1 MSDFEADKKELLA
14 DLDQSRAGLILLV
27 EELRPEDF
35 GQARRGSWS
44 ISKILDH
51 VIHSERLYTQLVS
64 TFSGNPASVQDAGQV
79 ATAAEASRALDGS
92 REAFLNA
99 VSNVTEDDFYRLQT
113 IGHEEYSVLSILE
126 NNAAHDREHAE
137 QIRKTVS
144 AR

>member
-64 TFSGNPASVQDAGQV
+64 TFSGKPASVKDAGQV
-79 ATAAEASRALDGS
+79 ATAAEAAQALDGS

-99 VSNVTEDDFYRLQT
+99 VSNVTEDDFCRL
-113 IGHEEYSVLSILE
+113 
-126 NNAAHDREHAE
+126 
-137 QIRKTVS
+137 
-144 AR
+144 

>member
-1 MSDFEADKKELLA
+1 MSDFEADNKELLA

-64 TFSGNPASVQDAGQV
+64 TSRMLVKWQQPLMHHGPW
-79 ATAAEASRALDGS
+79 TALGRRS
-92 REAFLNA
+92 
-99 VSNVTEDDFYRLQT
+99 
-113 IGHEEYSVLSILE
+113 
-126 NNAAHDREHAE
+126 
-137 QIRKTVS
+137 
-144 AR
+144 

>member
-14 DLDQSRAGLILLV
+14 DLNQSRAGLILVV

-64 TFSGNPASVQDAGQV
+64 TFSGNPASGQNAAERFRERYSQLRRSLFV
-79 ATAAEASRALDGS
+79 ATP
-92 REAFLNA
+92 N
-99 VSNVTEDDFYRLQT
+99 
-113 IGHEEYSVLSILE
+113 
-126 NNAAHDREHAE
+126 
-137 QIRKTVS
+137 
-144 AR
+144 